1 MILVHVS
8 TTWPQVLDGQL
19 TPEQATLGEWFNIS
33 DSSLAEYG
41 DAVLGIF
48 ENTVVSAFDVTG
60 EPNRDNEGRVTFPGT
75 PSAKWS
81 HLIGTPNP
89 GKSWGVRGMAR
100 PIQYLDTAVVTG
112 GTVEV
117 EDDGTARRAVVEGFT
132 LVVDNKGSAVLT
144 VPAGRKVTVLTNP
157 A

>member
-8 TTWPQVLDGQL
+8 TTWPEVLNGQL

-60 EPNRDNEGRVTFPGT
+60 QPHRDNEGRVTFPGA
-75 PSAKWS
+75 PSATWS

-89 GKSWGVRGMAR
+89 GKPWGVRGMAR
-100 PIQYLDTAVVTG
+100 PIQYLDTAVLTG

-117 EDDGTARRAVVEGFT
+117 EDDGTARRAVVDGFT
-132 LVVDNKGSAVLT
+132 LVVDNKGSAVLS
-144 VPAGRKVTVLTNP
+144 VPAGHKVTVLTN
-157 A
+157 AA